1 MSLTHKKGFSQNR
14 LQSRRAI
21 PTVRESKYIILVL
34 SELPGGHLF
43 WPANNYKIFS
53 PNEHSALGWG
63 RPGAHYE
70 ILANHMTWNE
80 TFIETTLPKATKVT
94 ILRNP
99 TTLLA
104 SSWKYYYISI
114 DKAKNKVTT
123 ADQKERNL
131 NELLQE
137 KIFNSQKV
145 GQAAFE
151 CK

>member
-1 MSLTHKKGFSQNR
+1 
-14 LQSRRAI
+14 
-21 PTVRESKYIILVL
+21 
-34 SELPGGHLF
+34 
-43 WPANNYKIFS
+43 
-53 PNEHSALGWG
+53 
-63 RPGAHYE
+63 
-70 ILANHMTWNE
+70 MTWNQ

-123 ADQKERNL
+123 ADQKEMNL

-137 KIFNSQKV
+137 KIFNRQNV
-145 GQAAFE
+145 VQGTFE